1 MTVPVT
7 RRELVTSASYIAVA
21 AAIGLPVAARADT
34 VDMTELM
41 KPSTLGDISIGDPKA
56 PVTIVEYAS
65 MTCSHCAHFYRDV
78 LPKIKERYVDTGK
91 VRFILRE
98 FPLDPLAAGAF
109 MLARCAGNDKY
120 YPIVETLFEQFNK
133 WVVQNPIPPLLAIAK
148 QAGFT
153 QQSFEACLQNQTLLD
168 GIDEVRKRGAQA
180 FKIESTPTFFVN
192 GERVVGALPLEE
204 FSKVIDKYLKS

>member
-1 MTVPVT
+1 MPVT
-7 RRELVTSASYIAVA
+7 RRELVTSASCLVA
-21 AAIGLPVAARADT
+21 AAALGVPVAARADT

-41 KPSTLGDISIGDPKA
+41 KPSALGDIAMGKDDA

-65 MTCSHCAHFYRDV
+65 MTCTHCAHFSREV
-78 LPKIKERYVDTGK
+78 FPKIKERYIDSGK
-91 VRFILRE
+91 VRYILRE

-153 QQSFEACLQNQTLLD
+153 QQTFEACLQNQKLLD
-168 GIDEVRKRGAQA
+168 GIDEVRKRGSQA

-192 GERVVGALPLEE
+192 GERVVGALPLDE
-204 FSKVIDKYLKS
+204 FSKVIDKYIKA

>member
-7 RRELVTSASYIAVA
+7 RRELVTSASCLVVA
-21 AAIGLPVAARADT
+21 AAVGAPVAARADT
-34 VDMTELM
+34 VDMAELM
-41 KPSTLGDISIGDPKA
+41 KPSTLGDVALGHVTA

-65 MTCSHCAHFYRDV
+65 MTCPHCAHFTRDV
-78 LPKIKERYVDTGK
+78 MPIIKERYIDTGK
-91 VRFILRE
+91 VRYILRE

-120 YPIVETLFEQFNK
+120 YPLVETLFQQFDK
-133 WVVQNPIPPLLAIAK
+133 WVVQNPIPPLLGIAK

-168 GIDEVRKRGAQA
+168 GIDEVRKRGSQT

-192 GERVVGALPLEE
+192 GERVVGALPLDE
-204 FSKVIDKYLKS
+204 FTKIIDKYLKA

>member
-7 RRELVTSASYIAVA
+7 RRELVTSAACLVVA
-21 AAIGLPVAARADT
+21 AAVGAPVAARADT
-34 VDMTELM
+34 VDVTELM
-41 KPSTLGDISIGDPKA
+41 KPSKLGDIAIGQENA

-65 MTCSHCAHFYRDV
+65 MTCSHCAYFFRDV

-120 YPIVETLFEQFNK
+120 YPLVETLFQQFEK
-133 WVVQNPIPPLLAIAK
+133 WVVQNPIPPLLGIAK

-168 GIDEVRKRGAQA
+168 GIDEVRKRGSQA

-192 GERVVGALPLEE
+192 GERIVGALPLDE
-204 FSKVIDKYLKS
+204 FTKVIDKHLKS

>member
-7 RRELVTSASYIAVA
+7 RRQLVTSASCVAAA

-34 VDMTELM
+34 VDVAELM
-41 KPSTLGDISIGDPKA
+41 KPSTLGDIYIGPDTA

-65 MTCSHCAHFYRDV
+65 MTCNHCAAFTTQV
-78 LPKIKERYVDTGK
+78 LPKIKERYIDTGK
-91 VRFILRE
+91 VRYVLRE

-109 MLARCAGNDKY
+109 MLARCAGKDKY
-120 YPIVETLFEQFNK
+120 YAMVDTLFHQFGK

-153 QQSFEACLQNQTLLD
+153 QQTFEACLQDQKLLD
-168 GIDEVRKRGAQA
+168 GLDEIRKRGSQQ
-180 FKIESTPTFFVN
+180 FKVESTPTFFVN
-192 GERVVGALPLEE
+192 GERVVGAVPFEE
-204 FSKVIDKYLKS
+204 FAKIIDRHLKA

>member
-7 RRELVTSASYIAVA
+7 RRELVTSASCLVA
-21 AAIGLPVAARADT
+21 AAAVGVPVAARADT
-34 VDMTELM
+34 VDLAELM
-41 KPSTLGDISIGDPKA
+41 QPSKLGDVAIGKADA

-65 MTCSHCAHFYRDV
+65 MTCTHCAHFSREV
-78 LPKIKERYVDTGK
+78 LPKIKERYIDSGK
-91 VRFILRE
+91 ARYILRE

-120 YPIVETLFEQFNK
+120 YPLVETLFQQFDK
-133 WVVQNPIPPLLAIAK
+133 WVVQNPIPPLLGIAK

-168 GIDEVRKRGAQA
+168 GIDEVRKRGSQT

-192 GERVVGALPLEE
+192 GERVVGALPLDE
-204 FSKVIDKYLKS
+204 FSKIIDKYLKS